1 MYKCQRS
8 ELPHNDD
15 AQSTNIDDDD
25 VQPTRAITISIS
37 QLIQDC
43 NITPYDGGNNKTKLQ
58 IEFPHYFHL
67 ISPSMQQRIIDAIS
81 SISIEEPIVENLQK

>member
-1 MYKCQRS
+1 MSKRQRT
-8 ELPHNDD
+8 ETPPNDD
-15 AQSTNIDDDD
+15 VQSTNTDDDD
-25 VQPTRAITISIS
+25 VPPTRTITISIS
-37 QLIQDC
+37 QLIEDC

>member
-1 MYKCQRS
+1 MSKRQRS
-8 ELPHNDD
+8 ELPLNDD
-15 AQSTNIDDDD
+15 I
-25 VQPTRAITISIS
+25 QPTQNVTVSIS
-37 QLIQDC
+37 QLIEDC
-43 NITPYDGGNNKTKLQ
+43 KITPYDGGNNKTKLQ